1 MTAMTPVPE
10 NCLLTA
16 LPAAVA
22 AEWQPYLEEMTLPE
36 GRVLYEPG
44 QSLTHVYFP
53 TTAIVSWLHTLASGN
68 TTEIAMVGRE
78 GMVGLFMLM
87 GVPQSNNQAVVQTGG
102 RLLRLRMDLALQ
114 SFRTHQTVQRPIM
127 LFTQSMIGQMSQGN
141 VCRQH
146 HNLEQQL
153 SRLLLMI
160 LDRQSGLQVH
170 KTHEALALLLGVR
183 REGVTLA
190 ASKLMKEGALNY
202 SRGRIQVLDL
212 EGLRQRSCE
221 CYDYL
226 QRQCAPLLSC
236 QGPTEPLGP
245 TLALGL
251 GGGKNGPCCA
261 M

>member
-1 MTAMTPVPE
+1 MTQVPA
-10 NCLLTA
+10 NCLLAA

-36 GRVLYEPG
+36 GHVLYEPG
-44 QSLTHVYFP
+44 QTLTHVYFP

-78 GMVGLFMLM
+78 GMVGLFILM
-87 GVPQSNNQAVVQTGG
+87 GIPQINNQAVIQTAG
-102 RLLRLRMDLALQ
+102 RVIRIRMERVLH
-114 SFRTHQTVQRPIM
+114 SFRTDLAVQRPIM

-153 SRLLLMI
+153 CRLLLMI
-160 LDRQSGLQVH
+160 LDRQTGLEVH

-183 REGVTLA
+183 REGVSLA
-190 ASKLMKEGALNY
+190 ASKLMKEGVLSY
-202 SRGRIQVLDL
+202 SRGRIQVLNL
-212 EGLRQRSCE
+212 EGLIQRSCE
-221 CYDYL
+221 CYGHL
-226 QRQCAPLLSC
+226 QRQSQPLLSC
-236 QGPTEPLGP
+236 LDTTEPVTSNMAAGFD
-245 TLALGL
+245 
-251 GGGKNGPCCA
+251 GGNSKPCCA